1 MNNNEILFISDD
13 KAIRKDDI
21 KEANKF
27 GWKSHEDIEVF
38 THGCMTNMTVF
49 CLEHNYAYEDG
60 YVQGVKSDN
69 DKKHANGWFNISEPN
84 AQRSSSS
91 KRNK

>member
-27 GWKSHEDIEVF
+27 SWKSHEDIEVF
-38 THGCMTNMTVF
+38 THGCMTDMTVF
-49 CLEHNYAYEDG
+49 CLFG
-60 YVQGVKSDN
+60 T
-69 DKKHANGWFNISEPN
+69 
-84 AQRSSSS
+84 
-91 KRNK
+91 

>member
-27 GWKSHEDIEVF
+27 GWKSHEDI
-38 THGCMTNMTVF
+38 
-49 CLEHNYAYEDG
+49 
-60 YVQGVKSDN
+60 
-69 DKKHANGWFNISEPN
+69 
-84 AQRSSSS
+84 
-91 KRNK
+91 